1 MAEPL
6 KNYFDAPR
14 VRAIGAMFH
23 AVWAGFP
30 LERFA
35 EEAARGLETLELLD
49 RGRHIGAALARALPA
64 DRVEALAILVASL
77 GPPLSRGGTWGMSP
91 FTYLPH
97 SSFVAEA
104 CLEVPDAALDA
115 QHALTQRFTAE
126 FCIRPFLHRHPAR
139 TFARLALWADD
150 PEDHV
155 RRLVSEGT
163 RSRLPWA
170 TRVPGLRDEVDR
182 VLALLVRLRD
192 DPSEYVRRSVANN
205 LNDIGKDDPARLL
218 RVATEW
224 MEEAPAPRRAL
235 LAHALRDRVKKGDR
249 DVIAL
254 LGHGGGEF
262 RVEATLP
269 AEAALGGTFTVS
281 LHVTNIGAGPTRG
294 VVDLVVTFPGPRRKV
309 FKVRNVSL
317 DAGAS
322 VTLKKSI
329 SLRDHTTRAAR
340 PGPHHLAVQV
350 DGVVSDIGSIAV
362 G

>member
-1 MAEPL
+1 MAEAL
-6 KNYFDAPR
+6 KSYFDGAR

-23 AVWAGFP
+23 AAWPAFP
-30 LERFA
+30 LDRFA
-35 EEAARGLETLELLD
+35 AEGTAGLDALELLD
-49 RGRHIGAALARALPA
+49 RGRHIGAALGRALPA
-64 DRVEALAILVASL
+64 NRAEALSILTASL

-97 SSFVAEA
+97 SAFIATECVD
-104 CLEVPDAALDA
+104 VPEAALDA

-126 FCIRPFLHRHPAR
+126 FCIRPFLHRHPAP
-139 TFARLALWADD
+139 TFARLEQWADD
-150 PEDHV
+150 PEEHV

-163 RSRLPWA
+163 RTRLPWA
-170 TRVPGLRDEVDR
+170 TRVPVLHQEVDR
-182 VLALLVRLRD
+182 VLGLLVRLRD

-205 LNDIGKDDPARLL
+205 LNDIGKDNPARLL

-224 MEEAPAPRRAL
+224 MEGAPPPRRAL

-269 AEAALGGTFTVS
+269 ATAALGGALPVT
-281 LHVTNIGAGPTRG
+281 LQVTNVGAGPARG

-309 FKVRNVSL
+309 FKVRNVEL

-322 VTLKKSI
+322 ITLKKSI

-340 PGPHHLAVQV
+340 PGAHLLAVQV
-350 DGVVSDIGSIAV
+350 DGVVSDLGVVEV